1 MHQGIDMKSF
11 KEHLAESKKTYT
23 FRAKVAGDFSKDQE
37 NAMESL
43 LSKWQIGSFKK
54 TGTTPV
60 QDVPL
65 DFPKIKNAEV
75 SIYEFTLAYPT
86 TQFEL
91 SEYLSNELKITKDR
105 FVVRSPNEPTEDYQQ
120 VIERREGALLN
131 NDTYEETV
139 KVNSED
145 FYGDKYNS
153 GFVKE
158 LNDILKL
165 QRKERG
171 EVIPEASDKEIGHT
185 AKAKFNTDAPQ
196 NNTSPIKQADRT
208 PLRK

>member
-11 KEHLAESKKTYT
+11 KEHLAESKKTYN

-43 LSKWQIGSFKK
+43 LSKWHIASFKK
-54 TGTTPV
+54 TGKTPV

-91 SEYLSNELKITKDR
+91 SEYLTNELKITKDR
-105 FVVRSPNEPTEDYQQ
+105 LVVRSPNEPTEAYQE
-120 VIERREGALLN
+120 VIKRREGALL
-131 NDTYEETV
+131 DDPTYNEGI

-145 FYGDKYNS
+145 FYGDKYNT

-171 EVIPEASDKEIGHT
+171 EVIPEEVA
-185 AKAKFNTDAPQ
+185 AKFNTDAPQ

-208 PLRK
+208 SLRK